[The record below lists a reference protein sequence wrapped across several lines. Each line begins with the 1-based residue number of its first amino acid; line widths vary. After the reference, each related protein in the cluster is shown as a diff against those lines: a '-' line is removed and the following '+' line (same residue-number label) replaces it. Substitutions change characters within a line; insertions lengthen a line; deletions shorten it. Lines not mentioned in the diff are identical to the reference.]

1 MNAETNF
8 AQDGE
13 ENAPGSTRLLGVK
26 SPRLDAYL
34 EKVEKLNSS
43 LGKLAEFGDEK
54 SATTAKRF
62 QQRLADLEP
71 SITMIGQVKAGK
83 TSLVNAMVGWPNL
96 LPADVNP
103 WTSVVTSLHIS
114 PQTRAEGN
122 NAVFKFFD
130 QKEWNRLL
138 HKGGRIGELASRA
151 GADEELENVRQQIE
165 VMREKSRSRLGRKF
179 ELLLGQEH
187 DYGYFDQELIERYVC
202 LGDDFDD
209 DDDEIQALDTQG
221 RFADITKS
229 ADLFLHRPEM
239 PIKMCIRDTPGV
251 NDTFMMR
258 EQITIRAIR
267 ESRICVVVL
276 SAHQALSS
284 IDMALIRLISNIKSR
299 EVIIFVNRIDELAD
313 PTVQVPEIRDSI
325 RETLKNHQGPTDAQ
339 IVFGSAYWA
348 NKALTGSLDDL
359 AQDSALALFN
369 WAERELECLPEQ
381 HSPAEMIWELSG
393 LPALYRAL
401 YDRIAEGVGQE
412 AIDKVARNA
421 INLANGLHAENQVV
435 GSQLEVTS
443 LEHVNKEGVESNLNQ
458 IEAQTLR
465 QLQEQFGKL
474 TDGLHSRIDR
484 SHRSFLERAT
494 ASLISH
500 LEKNGENAVWQYNPM
515 GLRVLLRSAYQI
527 FGARA
532 QSSSQKIF
540 ESAATDIGDVYA
552 RTFGNSGASFTIE
565 APQAPRIPPP
575 VFLGQTIALDL
586 QGSWWKSWWKRRRGY
601 QAFATNFYSM
611 IMEETDP
618 IVDELKQKQANS
630 IQDDAMSILREFLSD
645 QRSILLGAV
654 EKAESSP
661 EELQDLLGDQ
671 PYEDRRVAVE
681 ATLSSL
687 NAQVA

>member
-1 MNAETNF
+1 MNAETSF
-8 AQDGE
+8 APNGDD
-13 ENAPGSTRLLGVK
+13 NSPGSTRLLEIG
-26 SPRLDAYL
+26 SSRLDSYIEKLTNLESSL
-34 EKVEKLNSS
+34 EK
-43 LGKLAEFGDEK
+43 LANFSDEK
-54 SATTAKRF
+54 TAATAKRY
-62 QQRLADLEP
+62 QQRLSDIEP

-130 QKEWNRLL
+130 RKEWDRLL
-138 HKGGRIGELASRA
+138 NKGGRIGELASRA
-151 GADEELENVRQQIE
+151 GADEELENVREQIE
-165 VMREKSRSRLGRKF
+165 QMREKSRSRLGRKF

-209 DDDEIQALDTQG
+209 DDDEIQTVDTQG

-239 PIKMCIRDTPGV
+239 PIKMCIRDTPGI

-267 ESRICVVVL
+267 ESRICVMVL
-276 SAHQALSS
+276 SAHQALTSV
-284 IDMALIRLISNIKSR
+284 DMALIRLISNIKSR
-299 EVIIFVNRIDELAD
+299 EVVIFVNRIDELSD
-313 PTVQVPEIRDSI
+313 PAVQVPEIRESI
-325 RETLKNHQGPTDAQ
+325 RETLKKHQGPTDAQ
-339 IVFGSAYWA
+339 IIFGSAYWA
-348 NKALTGSLDDL
+348 NRALTGSLDDL
-359 AQDSALALFN
+359 SKDSALALFN
-369 WAERELECLPEQ
+369 WAENELECVPNQ
-381 HSPAEMIWELSG
+381 DSPADMIWELSG
-393 LPALYRAL
+393 LPALFRSL
-401 YDRIAEGVGQE
+401 YERIAEGVGQE
-412 AIDKVARNA
+412 AIDKVARSA
-421 INLANGLHAENQVV
+421 INLTNGLHATNQIIT
-435 GSQLEVTS
+435 SQLDIKS
-443 LEHVNKEGVESNLNQ
+443 LDHVNKEGIESNLNQ

-465 QLQEQFGKL
+465 QLQDEYEKL
-474 TDGLHSRIDR
+474 TDGLSSRIDR

-500 LEKNGENAVWQYNPM
+500 LEKNGEKATWQYNPM

-527 FGARA
+527 YGARA
-532 QSSSQKIF
+532 QGSAREVF
-540 ESAATDIGDVYA
+540 ELAASEICDVYG
-552 RTFGNSGASFTIE
+552 RTFGNSGATFAIE
-565 APQAPRIPPP
+565 APQPPRIPPP

-601 QAFATNFYSM
+601 QAFASNFYSM
-611 IMEETDP
+611 IMDETDP
-618 IVDELKQKQANS
+618 IVNELKQVQAAT
-630 IQDDAMSILREFLSD
+630 IRDDAVAILREFLSD
-645 QRSILLGAV
+645 QRTILLDAV

-661 EELQDLLGDQ
+661 EDLQDMLGDQ
-671 PYEDRRVAVE
+671 DYQDRQQLVK

-687 NAQVA
+687 NTHVA